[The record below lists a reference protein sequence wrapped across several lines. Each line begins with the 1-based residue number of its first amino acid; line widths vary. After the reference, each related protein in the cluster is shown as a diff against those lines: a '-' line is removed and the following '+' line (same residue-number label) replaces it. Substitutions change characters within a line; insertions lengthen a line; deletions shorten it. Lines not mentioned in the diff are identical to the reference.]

1 MGKELIACPGCGKLV
16 EVGKLVCPHCGMNIQ
31 TGESFETK
39 VQRARG
45 RRGRAERLGG
55 RLAAAVVFVLVLL
68 FLGGFLYQ
76 RRAEKVFENKP
87 QEFAGYL
94 MLMEQIDSL
103 AAAGMTAEARAAGES
118 LIKELN
124 DRESRIVIEA
134 APTTYEARD
143 TKRVPKSVRRA
154 EKSLLRNLARKVEYK
169 LSMLSVKPAQP

>member
-1 MGKELIACPGCGKLV
+1 ME
-16 EVGKLVCPHCGMNIQ
+16 H
-31 TGESFETK
+31 
-39 VQRARG
+39 
-45 RRGRAERLGG
+45 
-55 RLAAAVVFVLVLL
+55 
-68 FLGGFLYQ
+68 
-76 RRAEKVFENKP
+76 
-87 QEFAGYL
+87 
-94 MLMEQIDSL
+94 MEQIDSL
-103 AAAGMTAEARAAGES
+103 AAAGMTAEARAAGET